1 MKYFVVIEETKVIEV
16 DALSE
21 NGAVEKVKRELE
33 KQNPRNTAKVFIAK
47 EIKID

>member
-16 DALSE
+16 DAFSE
-21 NGAVEKVKRELE
+21 DSAVENVKGELDN
-33 KQNPRNTAKVFIAK
+33 QNPRNTAKVFIAK

>member
-1 MKYFVVIEETKVIEV
+1 MKYFVVIEETKIIEV

-21 NGAVEKVKRELE
+21 SGAVEKVRREIE
-33 KQNPRNTAKVFIAK
+33 NQNPRSTAKVFIAK

>member
-21 NGAVEKVKRELE
+21 DSAVEKVKRELDTRD
-33 KQNPRNTAKVFIAK
+33 PRNTAKVFISK

>member
-1 MKYFVVIEETKVIEV
+1 MKYFVFIEETKIIEV

-21 NGAVEKVKRELE
+21 DGAVEKVKRELYN
-33 KQNPRNTAKVFIAK
+33 QNPRNTAKVFIAK